1 MEHKLISVRKE
12 IAFAGA
18 CPCSKQKQRKRMAV
32 INAVELSRDDRIKN
46 ASRIGSGCAG
56 STEYKKHTSISC
68 SGEFNFKSWPLA
80 KEVL

>member
-32 INAVELSRDDRIKN
+32 INAVELSHDDRIKN

-56 STEYKKHTSISC
+56 STEYKNTPPSPVPGSLILNPGH
-68 SGEFNFKSWPLA
+68 
-80 KEVL
+80 

>member
-32 INAVELSRDDRIKN
+32 INAVELSHDDR
-46 ASRIGSGCAG
+46 
-56 STEYKKHTSISC
+56 E
-68 SGEFNFKSWPLA
+68 
-80 KEVL
+80 